1 MKKVKGFSLILT
13 IVIIGV
19 VAVGVVIIAYFLG
32 NGGLGF
38 GGGNGDNEGS
48 GNAEAVQVD
57 AKMQTTETT
66 TEAITTQEI
75 IYVEVTVSENKYIFN
90 NVSYEI
96 DDIDSL
102 ISDINKAAEEKFTVR
117 ITDEYA
123 SSKAYEKLKSAL
135 NNEKIRFIEI
145 S

>member
-1 MKKVKGFSLILT
+1 MKKVKGFSLIT
-13 IVIIGV
+13 AIIVIG
-19 VAVGVVIIAYFLG
+19 AVIIVGGAVFGIG
-32 NGGLGF
+32 NGLGWWD
-38 GGGNGDNEGS
+38 GP
-48 GNAEAVQVD
+48 GNAEAVQAD
-57 AKMQTTETT
+57 ATMQTAETT

-75 IYVEVTVSENKYIFN
+75 VYVEVTVSENKYIFN

-96 DDIDSL
+96 DNIDSL

-135 NNEKIRFIEI
+135 NNEKIRFIEV